1 MVVIGHREGGRVVE
15 LDPDALRFI
24 PDQHLESRAG
34 AREAMRAY
42 ELIRRGRGSAPG
54 ELFLFRALHT
64 CAFRASRRRASRARR
79 AAWVRRWIV
88 IRDALVERNVGL
100 VWSMIAQFGYGN
112 VERDEQ
118 GSAAMMAL
126 IKSVDAFNPWLGFK
140 FSTYACNAIRR
151 ALILVA
157 KKQSSRRVF
166 VSLEFAEQA
175 AQPEDGDPGLDL
187 YTERVSRALEKNLG
201 RLDDRETTVVR
212 SRFPLDGGRSCTLS
226 EIGNAMGLSK
236 ERVRQIQNVALTKLR
251 KVLESDPVLQ

>member
-1 MVVIGHREGGRVVE
+1 MVVLGHREGGRVVE
-15 LDPDALRFI
+15 LDPDALRFV

-34 AREAMRAY
+34 ASEAKRAF
-42 ELIRRGRGSAPG
+42 EALKLEPGSSLD

-64 CAFRASRRRASRARR
+64 CAFRASRRGVTQTRR
-79 AAWVRRWIV
+79 AAWVQRWIA
-88 IRDALVERNVGL
+88 IRDALIERNVGL
-100 VWSMIAQFGYGN
+100 VWSMITQFGYAN

-157 KKQSSRRVF
+157 KKQGKNRVS
-166 VSLEFAEQA
+166 VSLEFAAQA
-175 AQPEDGDPGLDL
+175 AQPEVGDPGLEL
-187 YTERVSRALEKNLG
+187 YTERVSRALAKNLG

-212 SRFPLDGGRSCTLS
+212 SRFPLDGRRSRTLS

>member
-1 MVVIGHREGGRVVE
+1 MVVLGHREGGRVVE
-15 LDPDALRFI
+15 LDPDALRFV

-34 AREAMRAY
+34 TNEAMLAIGA
-42 ELIRRGRGSAPG
+42 LKQGRGSSLD
-54 ELFLFRALHT
+54 ELLLFRALHT
-64 CAFRASRRRASRARR
+64 CAFRTSRRGVSESQRAV
-79 AAWVRRWIV
+79 WGGRWIAL
-88 IRDALVERNVGL
+88 RDALVERNVGL
-100 VWSMIAQFGYGN
+100 VWSMITQFGYAS

-157 KKQSSRRVF
+157 KKQGKNRVS
-166 VSLEFAEQA
+166 VSLEFAA
-175 AQPEDGDPGLDL
+175 HAVQPEVGDPDLEL
-187 YTERVSRALEKNLG
+187 YTERVSHALAKNLG
-201 RLDDRETTVVR
+201 RLDDRETIVMR
-212 SRFPLDGGRSCTLS
+212 SRFPLDGGRSRTLS
-226 EIGNAMGLSK
+226 EIGSTMGLSK